1 MKVKS
6 FLFLLILTC
15 LTTNVSSQ
23 NINFFALGKKL
34 FESCKYDDALIQF
47 LAANLDEPKND
58 SINLFIKHSIQCKN
72 LTTKADSLFLH
83 KYYEEALS
91 FYIKI
96 DSINK
101 HDIHAAG
108 IIKEISNKLNCFNNN
123 VETGEK
129 YFEEGN
135 YSSAIDYYLLSK
147 ECELNKD
154 TIRLAILLKNAR
166 YCLNKTLK
174 ADSLFAFKRYED
186 AFNTYQNVLSI
197 NTKDD
202 HCIMQNLEIKN
213 RINTD
218 FLSVSYS
225 YQNYCPYGFS
235 LSFIKKWGLKTDIR
249 IDKRSNEFQ
258 YSAIVACARSFYK
271 YGNLNIIATLGTGY
285 GKYAFYWF
293 EKGESAHNK
302 SYPNGLQFEGSFMLV
317 FLKYFNFNLGCIL
330 PTFNLG
336 YTNVTLGF
344 GLNFYFKHS
353 SGE

>member
-23 NINFFALGKKL
+23 NINFFALGKIL
-34 FESCKYDDALIQF
+34 FYSCKYDDALIQF

-58 SINLFIKHSIQCKN
+58 SIKLFIKYSIQCKN
-72 LTTKADSLFLH
+72 LTNKADSLFLH
-83 KYYEEALS
+83 KYYEEALP
-91 FYIKI
+91 FYVKI

-123 VETGEK
+123 IKAGEK
-129 YFEEGN
+129 YFVEGN
-135 YSSAIDYYLLSK
+135 YSSAIDYYLLSQ

-166 YCLNKTLK
+166 YCLNGTLK
-174 ADSLFAFKRYED
+174 ADSLYAIKRYED

-202 HCIMQNLEIKN
+202 HCIMQNSDIKN
-213 RINTD
+213 RINTK
-218 FLSVSYS
+218 FISVNYS
-225 YQNYCPYGFS
+225 YQNYVPYGFS

-249 IDKRSNEFQ
+249 IDTWSHEFQ
-258 YSAIVACARSFYK
+258 YSAIVACARSIYK
-271 YGNLNIIATLGTGY
+271 NNKFNIITTLGTGY
-285 GKYAFYWF
+285 GKYASYWF

-302 SYPNGLQFEGSFMLV
+302 SYPSGLQFEGSLMLV

-330 PTFNLG
+330 PTFHLG
-336 YTNVTLGF
+336 YTSATFGF